1 MIEFN
6 DGIIDEIER
15 AVNDSL
21 LEGAGNIAEESKKN
35 VPEDTGRLKESCR
48 VEETGHMEAEVIY
61 DAAYAAK
68 VHEDLNVRH
77 RKGQAK
83 FLEDA
88 FNGLAGGIEQ
98 LAATK
103 AAEAIKE

>member
-6 DGIIDEIER
+6 EGITGEIER
-15 AVNDSL
+15 AVNDAL
-21 LEGAGNIAEESKKN
+21 IEGAENIAAESKKN
-35 VPEDTGRLKESCR
+35 VPEDTGELKESCKA
-48 VEETGHMEAEVIY
+48 ETTGHLEAEVIY
-61 DAAYAAK
+61 DAVYAARI
-68 VHEDLNVRH
+68 HEDMNMRH

-88 FNGLAGGIEQ
+88 FNGLAGSIVE
-98 LAATK
+98 LAAGK